1 MSPERLRQIEELFHA
16 VREGSAERQAV
27 LLARADPELRR
38 EVESLLGRQSES
50 LFLDRAAV
58 EAGAPSP
65 EDSASSML
73 SAGTFLGPYRVE
85 GKLGEGGM
93 GEVYRARDTRL
104 KRDVAVKVLPRTFA
118 RDTDRCA
125 RFRREAEL
133 LATLNH
139 PHIAA
144 VYGLEE
150 AGDLTALVLEL
161 VEGPTL
167 ADRLTDCAVPLDEA
181 LPIARQIAEAL
192 EAAHE
197 KGIIHR
203 DLKPANIKLRPD
215 GTVKILD
222 FGLAKSLAAAVP
234 SLQSEPSTVLSP
246 TPTLAGMIL
255 GTPTYMSPEQARGRP
270 VDKRTDIWA
279 FGCVLYEMLTGK
291 KPFSGETVTDL
302 VAAIISTEPEW
313 QALRHHTPERIQ
325 SLIARCLR
333 KDPAQRLR
341 DIADGRFQIEEVL
354 NDPRAST
361 AAVTQ
366 AGRARE
372 WAAWATAAL
381 FLGTTLFVATRA
393 STNSSS
399 RDSISFPVYP
409 PEKAEFSARTNSTF
423 DVPSF
428 ALSPDGHSLVF
439 SAAAPGARPMLWLRS
454 LENVD
459 ARQLAGTEDA
469 QDPFWSPDNRW
480 IGFFANGTLRK
491 VPAAG
496 GAVKVIQTLN
506 DIRGA
511 TWGTRETILL
521 GSGGQG
527 IVSMNAEGGAVTP
540 VTVVDASLHENTH
553 RNPSFL
559 PDGLHFLYSVIG
571 DSDRSG
577 VYVGSVDGKTKRLL
591 LHVLTS
597 AVYAPPGYLLFVDGD
612 RLLGQ
617 AFDTDRLELKGQPF
631 FVAEYV
637 GRSSSFMSGV
647 STALTGA
654 IAHARP
660 IAQHGRLAWI
670 DRSGKPLDTLGTPDG
685 DYTDFRL
692 SSDETH
698 LAASLVDPKTNAV
711 DIWIRDLARGGSFR
725 VGSGGGVTAAAVW
738 SPDGTRLVFRSNRT
752 GVIELYER
760 SAAGGGMDRRMLLSD
775 GDRAMPTGLT
785 ATDWSADGRR
795 LVAGAGGDLWLLPL
809 ANGLKPEKFF
819 ASSAVEMHGNFSPD
833 GHLLAYTSNESG
845 RFEVYVETVPRSVQK
860 VTVSTNGGY
869 EPRWRADGGEIYYLS
884 EDRNLM
890 AVPVAAWFRF
900 GIPKPLFQA
909 HVPAG
914 VSGLRTHYVPS
925 RDGERFL
932 VNVATDTVASPITVV
947 LNWAASLNK

>member
-1 MSPERLRQIEELFHA
+1 
-16 VREGSAERQAV
+16 
-27 LLARADPELRR
+27 
-38 EVESLLGRQSES
+38 
-50 LFLDRAAV
+50 
-58 EAGAPSP
+58 
-65 EDSASSML
+65 
-73 SAGTFLGPYRVE
+73 
-85 GKLGEGGM
+85 
-93 GEVYRARDTRL
+93 
-104 KRDVAVKVLPRTFA
+104 
-118 RDTDRCA
+118 
-125 RFRREAEL
+125 
-133 LATLNH
+133 
-139 PHIAA
+139 
-144 VYGLEE
+144 
-150 AGDLTALVLEL
+150 
-161 VEGPTL
+161 
-167 ADRLTDCAVPLDEA
+167 
-181 LPIARQIAEAL
+181 
-192 EAAHE
+192 
-197 KGIIHR
+197 
-203 DLKPANIKLRPD
+203 
-215 GTVKILD
+215 
-222 FGLAKSLAAAVP
+222 
-234 SLQSEPSTVLSP
+234 
-246 TPTLAGMIL
+246 MIL
-255 GTPTYMSPEQARGRP
+255 GTPAYMSPEQARGKA

-291 KPFSGETVTDL
+291 KPFPGETVTDI
-302 VAAIISTEPEW
+302 VAAIINNEPDW
-313 QALRHHTPERIQ
+313 QALPPRTPERIQ

-361 AAVTQ
+361 AAVTHGTLC
-366 AGRARE
+366 ARVGGVGRRRRCFWARRCS
-372 WAAWATAAL
+372 WPRGLRPPA
-381 FLGTTLFVATRA
+381 
-393 STNSSS
+393 SS

-428 ALSPDGHSLVF
+428 ALSPDGHALVF
-439 SAAAPGARPMLWLRS
+439 SAAMPGARPMLWLRS
-454 LENVD
+454 LDHVD

-491 VPAAG
+491 IPAAG
-496 GAVKVIQTLN
+496 GAVKVIQTMN

-511 TWGTRETILL
+511 TWGARETILL
-521 GSGGQG
+521 GTGGQG
-527 IVSMNAEGGAVTP
+527 IVSMNAEGGAITP

-597 AVYAPPGYLLFVDGD
+597 AVYAPPGYLLYVDGD

-647 STALTGA
+647 SAALTGA
-654 IAHARP
+654 IAYARP

-670 DRSGKPLDTLGTPDG
+670 DRRGNPLDTIGTPEG

-692 SSDETH
+692 SPDETR

-711 DIWIRDLARGGSFR
+711 DIWIRDLARGSNSR

-760 SAAGGGMDRRMLLSD
+760 SAAGGGDDRRVLSSD
-775 GDRAMPTGLT
+775 AHRAIPSGLI
-785 ATDWSADGRR
+785 ATDWSADGRW
-795 LVAGAGGDLWLLPL
+795 LVAGAGGDLWLIPL
-809 ANGLKPEKFF
+809 VNDLKAEKFF
-819 ASSAVEMHGNFSPD
+819 ASPAAEMHGNFSPD
-833 GHLLAYTSNESG
+833 GHLVAYTSNESG
-845 RFEVYVETVPRSVQK
+845 RFEVYVETVPRSDRK
-860 VTVSTNGGY
+860 WPVSTNGGY

-890 AVPVAAWFRF
+890 AVPVGAGVPHTF

-925 RDGERFL
+925 RDGQRFL
-932 VNVATDTVASPITVV
+932 VNVATDTAASPITVV
-947 LNWAASLNK
+947 LNWSASLNK